1 MRRRCCAAKVIAVL
15 AFHDP
20 SPAGDQAYV
29 PKGISEELL
38 NILMRRLLRIVG
50 LWLAGLAGLALLA
63 AAAIYMRA
71 EWLMR
76 RSYEAP
82 LMAFEAPRDESAVAE
97 GERLARLRGCYDG
110 CHGRELE
117 GGLLFQEDWVGSVV
131 APDLTR
137 VAATHSDAELERVI
151 RRGVRKD
158 GTTVW
163 VMPSSMF
170 YHLSDADLGAIIAF
184 IRSRPSSDGPDTRIT
199 LGPLGWFATA
209 VGEFPAIAEEID
221 STVPR
226 PPPGAD
232 DEVAFG
238 RYLALTVCTE
248 CHGDR
253 LAGEGNTPSLQIVGA
268 YSLDDFSRLMRDGIA
283 IGDRELGLMSR
294 VAQGRFRYFTE
305 EEVRALHTFL
315 QEFDGS

>member
-1 MRRRCCAAKVIAVL
+1 
-15 AFHDP
+15 
-20 SPAGDQAYV
+20 
-29 PKGISEELL
+29 
-38 NILMRRLLRIVG
+38 MRRLRRFLG
-50 LWLAGLAGLALLA
+50 LALAGLAALALVA
-63 AAAIYMRA
+63 AGLVYARA

-76 RSYEAP
+76 RNYDVP
-82 LMAFEAPRDESAVAE
+82 LIDFEAPQDPVSVAE
-97 GERLARLRGCYDG
+97 GERLARLRGCFGG

-184 IRSRPSSDGPDTRIT
+184 IRSRPSSDGPDTRIS
-199 LGPLGWFATA
+199 LGPLGRVATA
-209 VGEFPAIAEEID
+209 TGEFPLIAEEINAA
-221 STVPR
+221 VPR
-226 PPPGAD
+226 VPPGGGH
-232 DEVAFG
+232 EVAFG

-253 LAGEGNTPSLQIVGA
+253 LTGVAGDTPSLQVVRA
-268 YSLDDFSRLMRDGIA
+268 YSFDEFSRLMRDGIA

-294 VAQGRFRYFTE
+294 VAQGRFRYFTGA
-305 EEVRALHTFL
+305 EVHALYAFL
-315 QEFDGS
+315 QDFDGSTPWKP